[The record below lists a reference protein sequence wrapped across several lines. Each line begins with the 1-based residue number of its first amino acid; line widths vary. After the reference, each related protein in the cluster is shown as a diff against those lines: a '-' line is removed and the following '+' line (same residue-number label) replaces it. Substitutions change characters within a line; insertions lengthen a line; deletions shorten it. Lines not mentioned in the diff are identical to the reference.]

1 MKPRR
6 KPLPQENDLV
16 EWEIRFSYLED
27 NLLQVNKTMVEQQ
40 QRIELLEEKNRQLI
54 ARVKELMDQNDQDLQ
69 NNPPPHY

>member
-1 MKPRR
+1 M
-6 KPLPQENDLV
+6 PQENDLV